1 MTVQYSVLTH
11 TRDVTLVHK
20 KGKMEAHVYKST
32 RKLRSIIITLKGEFT
47 QITKYHILSGG
58 KWYYFDD
65 AHRKAETSDT
75 TTTADETKTVCM
87 ATAHNAA
94 VRKKVFIFGQELRGV
109 GLGIQKKTVNRVI
122 TAALPPIK
130 FECTYCKLLWK
141 NELTKLL

>member
-94 VRKKVFIFGQELRGV
+94 VRKKVFIFWSGAERGWFRD
-109 GLGIQKKTVNRVI
+109 T
-122 TAALPPIK
+122 
-130 FECTYCKLLWK
+130 EK
-141 NELTKLL
+141 NNKQSDNGSSSSYQV